1 MTHDDKRALE
11 IVKTLHDYY
20 PKADCTLDFEHTW
33 QLVIAAILAAQ
44 CTDARVNII
53 TAELFVNYPDLF
65 SFASASQEEMEQAI
79 KSCGLYRNKAKAI
92 IACSRMLIDK
102 YDGKVPQDMNSLLE
116 LPGIGRKI
124 ANLILGDSYGIP
136 AVVVDTHC
144 ARITR
149 LLGLTSHKEPP
160 KIEQDLMKL
169 LPEEW
174 WISWGH
180 LMVAHGRE
188 ICKARQPACERC
200 PVALLC
206 SFAAGSSELG
216 ATDISSPNGATEQ

>member
-1 MTHDDKRALE
+1 MNTDSVRALK
-11 IVKTLHDYY
+11 IVKTLHKHY
-20 PKADCTLDFEHTW
+20 PQADCTLVFEHTW

-53 TAELFVNYPDLF
+53 TAELFINYPDIS
-65 SFASASQEEMEQAI
+65 SFASASQAEMEQAI

-92 IACSRMLIDK
+92 IACCKILLEK
-102 YDGKVPQDMNSLLE
+102 HGGEVPQDIDSLLK

-124 ANLILGDSYGIP
+124 ANLVLGDSYGIP

-149 LLGLTSHKEPP
+149 LLGLTNSDQPAR
-160 KIEQDLMKL
+160 IEQDLMKL
-169 LPEEW
+169 LPAEW

-180 LMVAHGRE
+180 LMVAHGRA
-188 ICKARQPACERC
+188 ICKARKPACDLC

-206 SFAAGSSELG
+206 EYAVGSSGNNVGNKHL
-216 ATDISSPNGATEQ
+216 

>member
-1 MTHDDKRALE
+1 MTDNERAVK
-11 IVKTLHDYY
+11 IVETLHGNY
-20 PKADCTLDFEHTW
+20 PQADCTLDFEHTW
-33 QLVIAAILAAQ
+33 QLLIAAILAAQ

-53 TAELFVNYPDLF
+53 TADLFVNYPDLI
-65 SFASASQEEMEQAI
+65 SFATATQEEMEQAI
-79 KSCGLYRNKAKAI
+79 KSCGLFRNKARAI
-92 IACSRMLIDK
+92 IACCQVLLDK
-102 YDGKVPQDMNSLLE
+102 YDGEVPQDMDSLLE

-160 KIEQDLMKL
+160 KIEQDLMRL
-169 LPEEW
+169 LPEKW

-188 ICKARQPACERC
+188 ICKARQPVCNIC

-206 SFAAGSSELG
+206 SYAVGTADGAAGK
-216 ATDISSPNGATEQ
+216 

>member
-1 MTHDDKRALE
+1 MTTDSKRALD
-11 IVKTLHDYY
+11 IVRTLQDFY
-20 PKADCTLDFEHTW
+20 PQADCTLEFEHTW

-53 TAELFVNYPDLF
+53 TADLFVKFPDLS
-65 SFASASQEEMEQAI
+65 SFASASQEEMEQEI

-92 IACSRMLIDK
+92 IACCNMLLDK
-102 YDGKVPQDMNSLLE
+102 HGGEVPQDIESLLE

-124 ANLILGDSYGIP
+124 ANLVLGDSFKIP

-144 ARITR
+144 ARITN
-149 LLGLTSHKEPP
+149 LLGLTNYKEPA

-169 LPEEW
+169 LPEEL

-188 ICKARQPACERC
+188 ICKARQPACDRC

-206 SFAAGSSELG
+206 SYAVGSINSDTKSSTISEG
-216 ATDISSPNGATEQ
+216 ASE

>member
-1 MTHDDKRALE
+1 LTTDSNRALR

-20 PKADCTLDFEHTW
+20 PQADCTLEFEYTW

-53 TAELFVNYPDLF
+53 TADLFVKFPDLS

-79 KSCGLYRNKAKAI
+79 KSCGLFRNKAKAI
-92 IACSRMLIDK
+92 IACCNMLLDK
-102 YDGKVPQDMNSLLE
+102 YDGEVPQDMESLLE

-124 ANLILGDSYGIP
+124 ANLVLGDSFKIP

-144 ARITR
+144 ARITN
-149 LLGLTSHKEPP
+149 LLGLTSYKEPA

-188 ICKARQPACERC
+188 ICKARQPACDRC

-206 SFAAGSSELG
+206 SYAVGSINSDTMSRTISEGASEL
-216 ATDISSPNGATEQ
+216 